1 MTRSVGLIASIALV
15 AAALV
20 VAAFGDTASDSPESR
35 TSSADSPGRVEEAEP
50 LETSQSGQAFS
61 SAETPCATLPVN
73 TVKVTDVQRNT
84 TLIPGSLQ
92 YEAGW
97 EFNPP
102 QPCVRADHFEV
113 AFDVTRQNGRHAEKS
128 ITVGGLARNAKIT
141 LPAAPGVQDRSV
153 KVVVVAFVTNTGR
166 AEKARDF

>member
-1 MTRSVGLIASIALV
+1 MIRSLGLIASIALAMAV
-15 AAALV
+15 VGGRALS
-20 VAAFGDTASDSPESR
+20 DTAGEPPQCLA
-35 TSSADSPGRVEEAEP
+35 SSADLLNRVDRGEPGELSEP
-50 LETSQSGQAFS
+50 GQGLSGADGS
-61 SAETPCATLPVN
+61 CATLPPN
-73 TVKVTDVQRNT
+73 AVKVTEVQRSVA
-84 TLIPGSLQ
+84 LVPGSLQ

-113 AFDVTRQNGRHAEKS
+113 AFDVTRQNGRHVEKS

-153 KVVVVAFVTNTGR
+153 KVVVVVFVTSTGR
-166 AEKARDF
+166 AEKAREF